1 MPSTTSVSIAG
12 PFFVCKVNNMSA
24 FGCFSSKVGVL
35 KWVPCQSFG
44 SRAVTA
50 STDIRTKRNCLCF
63 FSYCLFWRK
72 RRARGCGGDE
82 QAPWW
87 WSQRSRPWVPAASK
101 SGGFILS
108 CKEFLGK
115 WQTQN
120 AEGEFPQ
127 QSFWEKMHPSFVQSL
142 NCRTPSSSD
151 SCLIVV
157 GENAMAVLKV
167 IY

>member
-72 RRARGCGGDE
+72 RRARGCGVMNRLHGDGHRG
-82 QAPWW
+82 PD
-87 WSQRSRPWVPAASK
+87 
-101 SGGFILS
+101 
-108 CKEFLGK
+108 LG
-115 WQTQN
+115 TQLLLN
-120 AEGEFPQ
+120 LVD
-127 QSFWEKMHPSFVQSL
+127 SF
-142 NCRTPSSSD
+142 
-151 SCLIVV
+151 
-157 GENAMAVLKV
+157 
-167 IY
+167 